1 MAHPSLPSGASMRYF
16 ECHVTMTGDPK
27 IIRQLVAKLKWKFS
41 VIDGDILLGDGAKC
55 YATHLFNERMGQ
67 EEVMFRLKAA
77 AMQLKAWGC
86 TVIRRKA
93 EMVIYDD
100 RSSKMRCEGGCIEC
114 HLDDVKKA
122 P

>member
-1 MAHPSLPSGASMRYF
+1 MKYF
-16 ECHVTMTGDPK
+16 ECHVTMTGDAAT
-27 IIRQLVAKLKWKFS
+27 IRPLVERLKWKFS

-55 YATHLFNERMGQ
+55 YATRLFNARLEQQG
-67 EEVMFRLKAA
+67 VML
-77 AMQLKAWGC
+77 QLLNVANKLESYGC
-86 TVIRRKA
+86 NVIRRKM

-100 RSSKMRCEGGCIEC
+100 RSSKMRCEGGCVEC